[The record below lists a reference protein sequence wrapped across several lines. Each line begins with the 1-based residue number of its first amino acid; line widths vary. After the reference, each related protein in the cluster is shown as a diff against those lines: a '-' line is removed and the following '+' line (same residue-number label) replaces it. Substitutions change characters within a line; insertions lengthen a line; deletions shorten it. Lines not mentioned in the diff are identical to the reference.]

1 MTRNNNEDGKG
12 GRATYEFL
20 SPPPLSLVFTDRV
33 EQTCTPCVGIYLR
46 PPLPCPSGKLYCC
59 RRERTRSLLHSRRV
73 RSRKIP
79 FVCAKDV
86 FRKMLKYYCIFLI
99 IRYIYTFL
107 ITLTCH
113 ESVIIVITKYS
124 LQLKWHVR
132 LFQSGKLCPR
142 KRGKD

>member
-33 EQTCTPCVGIYLR
+33 EQTCTPRVGIYLR
-46 PPLPCPSGKLYCC
+46 PPLPCPPGKLYCC

-107 ITLTCH
+107 IKILGKRIY
-113 ESVIIVITKYS
+113 SVIYMKIYLEIYN
-124 LQLKWHVR
+124 
-132 LFQSGKLCPR
+132 FGKN
-142 KRGKD
+142 

>member
-33 EQTCTPCVGIYLR
+33 EQTCTPRVGIYLR
-46 PPLPCPSGKLYCC
+46 PPLPCPPGKLYCC

-73 RSRKIP
+73 RWRKIP

-86 FRKMLKYYCIFLI
+86 FRKILKYYSIFLI